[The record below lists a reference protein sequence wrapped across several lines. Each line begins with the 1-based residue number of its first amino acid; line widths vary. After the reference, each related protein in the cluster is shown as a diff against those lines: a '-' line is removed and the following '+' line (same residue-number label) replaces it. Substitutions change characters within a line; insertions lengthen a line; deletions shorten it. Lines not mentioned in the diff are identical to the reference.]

1 MEVHEVCRSWVHG
14 HWDRVH
20 DQVARDLFRL
30 YLQGGLQDRDGRV
43 GREVQEVREVWAGHG
58 VLVRHEVLV
67 VHEVLVLVLVRRGV
81 RHEDLGV
88 VLSGQPYRRFFGEG
102 VLILVE
108 EVACHQMV

>member
-1 MEVHEVCRSWVHG
+1 MEVHEVCRSWVHD
-14 HWDRVH
+14 HWVHVH
-20 DQVARDLFRL
+20 DQVGRDLFHL
-30 YLQGGLQDRDGRV
+30 YLQDRDGRV